1 MRLKLREALV
11 VPADGEEKWSS
22 ANRAQ
27 FEPWFYCKNQI
38 TNPFLSLKDVAKVD
52 LKAIYRWMRQAEKA
66 RVESSSREAEE
77 EPGQVGDE
85 QEEEVRDDGNENV
98 GNENIGVSI
107 RDNRHILRG

>member
-1 MRLKLREALV
+1 MHLKLREAPV

-66 RVESSSREAEE
+66 RVKSSSREAQE